1 MNEEE
6 KRMSERRLS
15 KLASF
20 IKLLE
25 TNTRYK
31 FNINNFNSRLKL
43 QKYVYLSN
51 SFGFDFDYPHSMYI
65 RGPYAPPLA
74 DDYYKLHENKEY
86 LKLAGN
92 VELGASKS
100 SDLVGNRGQFI
111 KLVRGK
117 SEEWLEI
124 ASTFLMIWER
134 YKDKEFAIK
143 ATKETKPWTNRE
155 DIKEIAKRFEELGVI
170 S

>member
-1 MNEEE
+1 MSDEER
-6 KRMSERRLS
+6 RMSKGGLS
-15 KLASF
+15 KLSSF
-20 IKLLE
+20 IKFLE
-25 TNTRYK
+25 TNTTYK
-31 FNINNFNSRLKL
+31 FKIDSFNSRLKL

-51 SFGFDFDYPHSMYI
+51 SFGFDLDYPHSMYI
-65 RGPYAPPLA
+65 RGPYSPPLA

-86 LKLAGN
+86 LKLASN
-92 VELGASKS
+92 VEL
-100 SDLVGNRGQFI
+100 DDNRERFI

-117 SEEWLEI
+117 SEDWLEI

-134 YKDKEFAIK
+134 YEDKEFAIK

-155 DIKEIAKRFEELGVI
+155 DIKEIAKRFEELDVI